1 MVGSATRSAVTAPS
15 AQEVGTFRR
24 VIGRDGVERDIVNRA
39 DWMAAIQSNA
49 VDEGCLFFDPKAQRW
64 RPLSE
69 LDLYSSAVSAITT
82 AAGPGK
88 NSGSETHVSPG
99 SGSRTFSFAYSFA
112 LWSVLVA
119 IGAIAFLTWTSGLK
133 LTALQIPFF
142 VLIAGM
148 MLVTI
153 LLGQEFHWFALR
165 LLGVTDTRLAQRLG
179 AQLGSLL
186 TTAFLSYL
194 ALGPISLKTPEAVLV
209 TFVKN
214 VALIGGIY
222 APALLLWSL
231 IMLRRGSLA
240 KKTLAS
246 VLAAAMLIGT
256 LYMGLTP
263 LTR

>member
-15 AQEVGTFRR
+15 AQEVGTFYR
-24 VIGRDGVERDIVNRA
+24 VIGRDGVERDIVSRA

-69 LDLYSSAVSAITT
+69 LDLYSSAISAITT
-82 AAGPGK
+82 ARPGK

-99 SGSRTFSFAYSFA
+99 SGSRTLSFAYSFA
-112 LWSVLVA
+112 LSSVLVA
-119 IGAIAFLTWTSGLK
+119 VGAIAFLTWTSHFQ
-133 LTALQIPFF
+133 LTALRIPFF

-148 MLVTI
+148 ALIFI

-165 LLGVTDTRLAQRLG
+165 LLRVTDTRLAQRLG

-194 ALGPISLKTPEAVLV
+194 ALGPISLDTLEAVFF
-209 TFVKN
+209 TFDKN
-214 VALIGGIY
+214 AVLIGGIY

-231 IMLRRGSLA
+231 IMQRRDALA
-240 KKTLAS
+240 KKALAS

-256 LYMGLTP
+256 LYMALTP